1 LKRSKR
7 WFSYK
12 GRESSSREST
22 IFQESLWRKSKK
34 HGRLGKL
41 NKVKRAYVWN
51 SDMTVWEREVGSRSC
66 GLCVD
71 QQVCTSGAEHN
82 LQTINVLERWLRLL

>member
-1 LKRSKR
+1 MKRNKR

-12 GRESSSREST
+12 GRKSSSRES
-22 IFQESLWRKSKK
+22 IVFQESLWTKSKK

-51 SDMTVWEREVGSRSC
+51 SDVTEWEREVGSSSP
-66 GLCVD
+66 LVD
-71 QQVCTSGAEHN
+71 
-82 LQTINVLERWLRLL
+82 L